1 MIKFASCIGTMNPMR
16 KNRFLTSRTNGF
28 NFIWVTISSL
38 LNKLLGRHQRSI
50 FPKFCFFHFTPPNK
64 PIVFISGITLI
75 ISAFCILDNQYA
87 FAKTVWCTNCS
98 EKFTQALDRVTNVEQ
113 LRNIVADYQESV
125 QQTIQQVR
133 MVQQNVA
140 QHANMVQN
148 TIGLPAEIYGKVHGT
163 FTRLADLTSQLR
175 TSRGDLSAMAGIFRN
190 IYAESDKMASLMTLP
205 MDDLQKTVDTW
216 GENVDR
222 SAEALFQLS
231 GDQLQS
237 MVRDTPA
244 LEAHIDELLSTPEG
258 QMQALMAANTLTSMQ
273 LQEARQLR
281 ELTATMS
288 QAQLSSQMKGE
299 KEDQL
304 QKEQWRKAT
313 ETGLLEELSNM
324 ELPKTF

>member
-1 MIKFASCIGTMNPMR
+1 MNSAKSGTHATRPRPLVARPRPLWCRTARAHRKGDLQRDLQKRLQLMEKLIHKFIFRGVFHHIPFFIGLIVFFSFASPSPG
-16 KNRFLTSRTNGF
+16 
-28 NFIWVTISSL
+28 
-38 LNKLLGRHQRSI
+38 H
-50 FPKFCFFHFTPPNK
+50 
-64 PIVFISGITLI
+64 
-75 ISAFCILDNQYA
+75 
-87 FAKTVWCTNCS
+87 AKTVWCTNCS

-133 MVQQNVA
+133 MVQQNVE
-140 QHANMVQN
+140 QYANMVQN

>member
-1 MIKFASCIGTMNPMR
+1 MIKPPVSISLIAFLSLASPY
-16 KNRFLTSRTNGF
+16 
-28 NFIWVTISSL
+28 
-38 LNKLLGRHQRSI
+38 
-50 FPKFCFFHFTPPNK
+50 P
-64 PIVFISGITLI
+64 
-75 ISAFCILDNQYA
+75 A

-113 LRNIVADYQESV
+113 LRNMVADYQESV

-133 MVQQNVA
+133 MVQQNIE
-140 QHANMVQN
+140 QYANMVQN
-148 TIGLPAEIYGKVHGT
+148 TVALPMEIYGKVHGT
-163 FTRLADLTSQLR
+163 FTRLANLTSQLQ

-190 IYAESDKMASLMTLP
+190 IYAESDKMASLATLP
-205 MDDLQKTVDTW
+205 LDELQKTVDNW
-216 GENVDR
+216 GANVDR

-231 GDQLQS
+231 GDQLRV
-237 MVRDTPA
+237 MVTDTPA

-288 QAQLSSQMKGE
+288 QAQLSSQMKAE

-304 QKEQWRKAT
+304 SKEQWRKAT
-313 ETGLLEELSNM
+313 ETGLLDRASNWQQK
-324 ELPKTF
+324 KTF